1 MDTANCPSLLFL
13 LCYDD
18 PAPVVL
24 LTEFEGVYWGLAYAT
39 KELAELF
46 VEQSGMALVPRP
58 VTDED
63 LRTVLAADPTVE
75 GFIVDSVAIGPRS
88 VRLLGRAAFLP
99 PTG

>member
-1 MDTANCPSLLFL
+1 MDTAKCPSLSFL

-18 PAPVVL
+18 PEPVAL
-24 LTEFEGVYWGLAYAT
+24 LSEFEGEFWAWAYTT

-63 LRTVLAADPTVE
+63 LGAVLAADPAVA
-75 GFIVDSVAIGPRS
+75 GFIVDAVAIGPRS